1 MIKITSTIFK
11 RRSKINE
18 RINLSK
24 YQEIYVSNV
33 LILMFIYKNFK
44 QGIANILTLITS
56 WLYLYEITKNALKI
70 SVINRSGAFCFTLMK
85 TVVSVLVHALGIVHI
100 KWRRLLKT
108 NFKEIE
114 KSVLIK
120 IGCGAWQLQTS
131 MENASRFNNHWQFIV
146 KKHIW
151 PWKYEKYNNIVGTR
165 YRE

>member
-56 WLYLYEITKNALKI
+56 
-70 SVINRSGAFCFTLMK
+70 
-85 TVVSVLVHALGIVHI
+85 
-100 KWRRLLKT
+100 
-108 NFKEIE
+108 
-114 KSVLIK
+114 
-120 IGCGAWQLQTS
+120 
-131 MENASRFNNHWQFIV
+131 
-146 KKHIW
+146 
-151 PWKYEKYNNIVGTR
+151 
-165 YRE
+165 